1 MSEIP
6 LKGLKV
12 LEFTHTIMGPTAGL
26 LFAELGA
33 DVIKIEPS
41 PTAALSMNTNSLG
54 GLTPP
59 YFLNSL

>member
-1 MSEIP
+1 MSEMP

-41 PTAALSMNTNSLG
+41 PDGDKTR
-54 GLTPP
+54 
-59 YFLNSL
+59 